1 MRRNVMLTIASL
13 LSILFMTFHLTDD
26 IVRGMEPG
34 TLSQPHCGAHPG
46 RLAAPLLI
54 GGGWCSAVIVEIIV
68 IFLSPVRE
76 QKHDFGI
83 GLHRIMRSQ
92 PDIAGHGTLFNFEPG
107 ARFYLCKE
115 TFDPDRMS
123 DVSLNLHPL
132 ERSLVDP

>member
-34 TLSQPHCGAHPG
+34 TLSSGARPG

-54 GGGWCSAVIVEIIV
+54 GGGWCSAAIVEIIV

-83 GLHRIMRSQ
+83 RLHRVM
-92 PDIAGHGTLFNFEPG
+92 
-107 ARFYLCKE
+107 
-115 TFDPDRMS
+115 
-123 DVSLNLHPL
+123 
-132 ERSLVDP
+132 